1 MKFEDLSPEKLTL
14 GELFSYKGKYIVP
27 GYQRPYEWD
36 AKQVESF
43 LNTICNAFDLN
54 PNESL
59 LFGTVQFNLVNN
71 KRIEMDREIIDGHQ
85 RFTTFYLLMKY
96 IGIQI
101 DIQYENDILNTSS
114 IDDLL
119 AENTPNNLYKKNY
132 KYIEEHIGKYKNN
145 EKFKNFVKEKIILIS
160 IEISN
165 CTSID
170 DTLQVFNSLNTTG
183 LQLQV
188 KDIFKIQYCDYLSRF
203 TNISKETILSKINN
217 SYNEININGD
227 KIYSLNESVLL
238 DVFKFYIM
246 GKSKGKNWATN
257 FRLSNSKFFENIFK
271 DDKFNENLNIDVFID
286 ISHCLKCTQNI
297 LKEER
302 DIASVDGVN
311 GFAKELIDWS
321 GYGKLK
327 NLYYYLIYIQYIND
341 KQVDFNK
348 IKKAESFTVE
358 LVKFCSFFRF
368 THSKII
374 NSVFNDVGELVFN
387 KFNSKE
393 NSSRFNLE
401 YIETAKKLKKE
412 APDRMKMFTTLF
424 EGNGNVFN
432 SNKPHLLLAL
442 SYIDDSIKSSYNISI
457 KKVKEDLFYREKWDI
472 DIEHILSRSIYE
484 NDKYVN
490 SIGNLMYLSSNINK
504 SLGVFTKKNL
514 KNDNAKQLDFNNK
527 LGKYKS
533 DNLLSVKEFLNEYG
547 NIDFIQN
554 RNDEKIKFLKEFFN
568 YNKIYE

>member
-36 AKQVESF
+36 TKQVENF

-54 PNESL
+54 PNELL

-132 KYIEEHIGKYKNN
+132 EYIEEHIGKYKNN

-188 KDIFKIQYCDYLSRF
+188 
-203 TNISKETILSKINN
+203 
-217 SYNEININGD
+217 
-227 KIYSLNESVLL
+227 
-238 DVFKFYIM
+238 
-246 GKSKGKNWATN
+246 
-257 FRLSNSKFFENIFK
+257 
-271 DDKFNENLNIDVFID
+271 
-286 ISHCLKCTQNI
+286 
-297 LKEER
+297 
-302 DIASVDGVN
+302 ASVDGVN

-368 THSKII
+368 THSKI
-374 NSVFNDVGELVFN
+374 
-387 KFNSKE
+387 
-393 NSSRFNLE
+393 
-401 YIETAKKLKKE
+401 KLFSHS
-412 APDRMKMFTTLF
+412 A
-424 EGNGNVFN
+424 
-432 SNKPHLLLAL
+432 
-442 SYIDDSIKSSYNISI
+442 
-457 KKVKEDLFYREKWDI
+457 
-472 DIEHILSRSIYE
+472 
-484 NDKYVN
+484 
-490 SIGNLMYLSSNINK
+490 LMYIVLLNMKQTK
-504 SLGVFTKKNL
+504 STK
-514 KNDNAKQLDFNNK
+514 
-527 LGKYKS
+527 
-533 DNLLSVKEFLNEYG
+533 E
-547 NIDFIQN
+547 
-554 RNDEKIKFLKEFFN
+554 
-568 YNKIYE
+568 